1 LTKGKNSFN
10 FETPLQFA
18 CASFDILLNTLS
30 MTSQFPFV
38 LLADDDPD
46 DRDFFRV
53 GMQRLFPQVEVLSFQ
68 DGDELLE
75 FLNRSG
81 LQALPDCILLDY
93 KMPRLSGPE
102 VLQATGIGTPYDHI
116 PKIVWSTSQRQIDI
130 DECLRLGAARFAI
143 KPESG
148 LQLDN
153 LIKSLA
159 SYLTARNKVIFD

>member
-1 LTKGKNSFN
+1 MTK
-10 FETPLQFA
+10 E
-18 CASFDILLNTLS
+18 
-30 MTSQFPFV
+30 FPFV

-46 DRDFFRV
+46 DRDFFCA
-53 GMQRLFPQVEVLSFQ
+53 GMNRLFPRVEVLTFR

-75 FLNRSG
+75 FMNSSG
-81 LQALPDCILLDY
+81 LQLPGCILLDY

-102 VLQATGIGTPYDHI
+102 VLLATGIGTPYDHV

-130 DECLRLGAARFAI
+130 DECLRLGATRFAV

-148 LQLDN
+148 AQLDN

-159 SYLTARNKVIFD
+159 RYLLTPQNDVIFDQ